1 MGFSSINQFTNA
13 QDRLLSVSYT
23 HLMEI
28 WVIPVETGNTEKE
41 LSNVNGSKTENLS
54 QY

>member
-1 MGFSSINQFTNA
+1 MAEKYYKGNAEIN
-13 QDRLLSVSYT
+13 Y
-23 HLMEI
+23 MEI

>member
-1 MGFSSINQFTNA
+1 MAEKYYKGSADISC
-13 QDRLLSVSYT
+13 
-23 HLMEI
+23 MEI

-41 LSNVNGSKTENLS
+41 LSNVNGNKTENLS